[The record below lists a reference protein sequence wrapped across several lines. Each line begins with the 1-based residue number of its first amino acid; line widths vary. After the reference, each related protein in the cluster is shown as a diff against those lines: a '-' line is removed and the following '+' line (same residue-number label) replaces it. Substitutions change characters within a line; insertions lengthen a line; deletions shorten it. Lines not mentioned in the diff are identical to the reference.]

1 MKIETF
7 IEYLSQQAPPN
18 DSSLNMYKGGSKANI
33 QRREN
38 LRAYLS
44 IMQEIKPTRL
54 FIGEAP
60 GKKGCLISGVPFTD
74 EHTVMTNKFFAG
86 LENCMSDIPDYIPT
100 KEATAQV
107 VWECLDKIKYTKFP
121 LMWNIYP
128 FHPSTADSSVLI
140 PTYRPNRT
148 PSKEECELG
157 KHILFGLLDYFDI
170 QQYYAVGRVAE
181 RILKTD
187 IPNIKYIRHPGRGGG
202 DEFRKS
208 FDYIYKLQ
216 SVNEI

>member
-7 IEYLSQQAPPN
+7 IEYLSQQVPPN
-18 DSSLNMYKGGSKANI
+18 ENSLNMYKGESMANI

-60 GKKGCLISGVPFTD
+60 GKNGCLISGVPFTD

-86 LENCMSDIPDYIPT
+86 LENCMSDIPDYKPT

-107 VWECLDKIKYTKFP
+107 IWGCLNKIPLSRYP
-121 LMWNIYP
+121 LMWNIFP

-148 PSKEECELG
+148 PSKNECEYG
-157 KHILFGLLDYFDI
+157 KEILYELLELFNI
-170 QQYYAVGRVAE
+170 EQFYAVGRTAE
-181 RILKTD
+181 RILT
-187 IPNIKYIRHPGRGGG
+187 P
-202 DEFRKS
+202 
-208 FDYIYKLQ
+208 
-216 SVNEI
+216 